1 MKNNF
6 YKDRY
11 CADGIISDGWRYV
24 KKGGRV
30 KIGGKYYHDP
40 RLEEI
45 VEEYVHVQI
54 NCYWMSEVI
63 IFRGAIGCTRFYCL
77 AK

>member
-1 MKNNF
+1 MNNWIVECE
-6 YKDRY
+6 YYYDY
-11 CADGIISDGWRYV
+11 Q
-24 KKGGRV
+24 GGRV

-45 VEEYVHVQI
+45 VGEYVHVQI